1 MTCLL
6 DSGCDENILPKRLA
20 KKFKMNAADEQTV
33 YATNGTSIA
42 ILGSIHANIFVG
54 GQKTERKISC
64 CVMRL
69 MSAYLVSSFLNVI
82 VVRGV
87 SMIVKS

>member
-33 YATNGTSIA
+33 YAANGTSIA
-42 ILGSIHANIFVG
+42 ILGSIHATIFVG
-54 GQKTERKISC
+54 GQKLREK
-64 CVMRL
+64 
-69 MSAYLVSSFLNVI
+69 FLLCDEVDECI
-82 VVRGV
+82 LGFTF
-87 SMIVKS
+87 